1 MFCYFYFL
9 FKVKVAVQEVHTT
22 LPVGS
27 VIQGRYVIEALLGQ
41 GGFGAVYLVRDQ
53 RVRGNLF
60 ALKEIID
67 PDEKDRNRFF
77 FEGEVLKQHDHPAL
91 PRVYRVF
98 EQTELQRVYML
109 MDYIEGPNLEQL
121 RGQRPDSRFSLEQ
134 VYSILAPVA
143 NVLTYLHSQQPPI
156 LHRDIKPANIII
168 PISGA
173 GTVLVDFGIAKAY
186 DEDTTTTAVRHCSPG
201 YGAPEQ
207 YGRGTNIAT
216 DIYGLAATCYAL
228 LSGVV
233 PIDALTRMTNIGTR
247 EFDPLTPLDELVPTL
262 PAHVA
267 HAVHQA
273 LAIKSTARFASVTQ
287 FWAAF
292 TKPPAGTSY
301 DTEKII
307 EQLPFPAEPL
317 YALPQKARP
326 SVIVRPIHEPVQ
338 PTSQAASTRKR
349 RRTLPLLLLF
359 LACLLLISG
368 SLSTLWYLQHHGSLL
383 PIGKQFTQPTS
394 TSGASTVIGSTPP
407 QVTAIPTKHPITPTK
422 TSVVSGHPTAT
433 VAAGS
438 TPISQP
444 TTVPVIQPTA
454 TPQPPATPTPAPPPP
469 TPTPAP
475 HVFPHLV
482 SSYSGVVDD
491 TTANPDIK
499 ASMFLS
505 SVKQNQGTISGFF
518 TVTQPLVG
526 SNSFT
531 GSVTTNRHIQ
541 FTVSSYNGN
550 APLLFWGTVQGNGN
564 MSGSYCSI
572 DTTGHC
578 NANVGAAGVWSICPC
593 SSASIVMSMRIQSC
607 Q

>member
-1 MFCYFYFL
+1 M
-9 FKVKVAVQEVHTT
+9 QEVHTT

-98 EQTELQRVYML
+98 EQQELQRVYLL

-121 RGQRPDSRFSLEQ
+121 RGQQPDYRFSLEQ

-143 NVLTYLHSQQPPI
+143 EVLTYLHSQRPPI

-173 GTVLVDFGIAKAY
+173 GAVLVDFGIAKAY

-228 LSGVV
+228 LSGMV

-247 EFDPLTPLDELVPTL
+247 EFDPLTPLDELVPEL
-262 PAHVA
+262 PAPIT
-267 HAVHQA
+267 HAIHKA
-273 LAIKSTARFASVTQ
+273 LAIKSTARFANVAQ

-292 TKPPAGTSY
+292 TLPAVDVGVSTNTSY
-301 DTEKII
+301 DTEEVI
-307 EQLPFPAEPL
+307 EQLPFPSEIPPVSVA
-317 YALPQKARP
+317 AVLPQARP
-326 SVIVRPIHEPVQ
+326 SVIIRPVQ
-338 PTSQAASTRKR
+338 ASAQQARDASQARKKR
-349 RRTLPLLLLF
+349 RALPLLLLL
-359 LACLLLISG
+359 LACLVLITG
-368 SLSTLWYLQHHGSLL
+368 SLGSLWYIQHHGTLFPLVDQPALL
-383 PIGKQFTQPTS
+383 TPTMA
-394 TSGASTVIGSTPP
+394 ASTVGVSTP
-407 QVTAIPTKHPITPTK
+407 QVATAVPTKHVVTPTK
-422 TSVVSGHPTAT
+422 TAVVSSHPP
-433 VAAGS
+433 VVAGS
-438 TPISQP
+438 TPISHP
-444 TTVPVIQPTA
+444 TTVPVIQA
-454 TPQPPATPTPAPPPP
+454 TPTPHLPPPTPTPAPPPP
-469 TPTPAP
+469 TPIPTPKP
-475 HVFPHLV
+475 FVFPHLV
-482 SSYSGVVDD
+482 GSYSGVVDD
-491 TTANPDIK
+491 TTATPDIK

-505 SVKQNQGTISGFF
+505 SVKQNQGAISGFF
-518 TVTQPLVG
+518 TVNQPLVG

-531 GSVTTNRHIQ
+531 GSVTTNQHIQ

-550 APLLFWGTVQGNGN
+550 APLLFSGTVQSNGN

-572 DTTGHC
+572 DAKGHC
-578 NANVGAAGVWSICPC
+578 NANVGAAGVWSVCPC
-593 SSASIVMSMRIQSC
+593 ASSSIIMNIRAQFW